1 MSEHKKSFAS
11 RLRALSGA
19 LAMLGGAACSS
30 SPPTVP
36 VEVPFGLGRGD
47 ESVEFDFR
55 VKETYGY
62 VVELKIF
69 FHKKGDWEDWKKL
82 DPLLGKRFTVGNTL
96 SEVGVPITLRIR
108 VKSIEV
114 KGPPVDFDHTTDR
127 IGFVFANDE
136 YATKRV
142 QMRINDQKLLP
153 GTYRIRVDNLHPVR
167 EFADRKVHIEISH
180 AEQGK

>member
-1 MSEHKKSFAS
+1 MHETKTSIRSKV
-11 RLRALSGA
+11 RTVLGA
-19 LAMLGGAACSS
+19 LLALTCTACTP
-30 SPPTVP
+30 SPPAVP

-153 GTYRIRVDNLHPVR
+153 GTYRVRVDNLHPVR